1 MSPCHSRGAN
11 SIWPSSIDRVAPL
24 VLLKCLIKAI
34 EEVRR
39 QPASPRVGGWEE
51 RACWRNDGN
60 GHGCV
65 CLSAC
70 RVPLTVRGASRRG
83 RGPSRP
89 PSQHP
94 RLSSQHTADTHRS
107 RRSPPCGGTPPAD
120 QAMRPSALP
129 APEGWVWSSPPTFTA
144 KQQKRQNHAAQKR
157 PRSWQN
163 PIVDILWTPAIIGL
177 ALARPR
183 SISHISGSACAVTMV
198 PANSPTYPDF
208 LQPSVA
214 PWSTQTERSR
224 KMCIG

>member
-1 MSPCHSRGAN
+1 MAWLSPGLGRYPTSLGPVLSPWFPPIRQPIVISFIPWLLLGPHKRRDQARCVLLITAA
-11 SIWPSSIDRVAPL
+11 SIDRVAPL
-24 VLLKCLIKAI
+24 VLLKCWIKAI

-70 RVPLTVRGASRRG
+70 RVLLTVRGASRRG

-107 RRSPPCGGTPPAD
+107 RRNPPCGGTPPAD
-120 QAMRPSALP
+120 QSMRPSALP
-129 APEGWVWSSPPTFTA
+129 AP
-144 KQQKRQNHAAQKR
+144 
-157 PRSWQN
+157 
-163 PIVDILWTPAIIGL
+163 
-177 ALARPR
+177 
-183 SISHISGSACAVTMV
+183 
-198 PANSPTYPDF
+198 
-208 LQPSVA
+208 
-214 PWSTQTERSR
+214 
-224 KMCIG
+224 

>member
-1 MSPCHSRGAN
+1 MAVSL
-11 SIWPSSIDRVAPL
+11 W
-24 VLLKCLIKAI
+24 
-34 EEVRR
+34 
-39 QPASPRVGGWEE
+39 VGV
-51 RACWRNDGN
+51 N
-60 GHGCV
+60 GHARDTSPLQANTPRTRTDPGE
-65 CLSAC
+65 
-70 RVPLTVRGASRRG
+70 VPLAVGLHLQTNPC
-83 RGPSRP
+83 GPLPSLP
-89 PSQHP
+89 LKVGFGQVPQPSQQ
-94 RLSSQHTADTHRS
+94 SS
-107 RRSPPCGGTPPAD
+107 
-120 QAMRPSALP
+120 
-129 APEGWVWSSPPTFTA
+129 
-144 KQQKRQNHAAQKR
+144 KKRQNHAAQKR